1 MSDQEYVEH
10 QYMCSE
16 CQQLFNTLEEVLVHQ
31 QIHTGAEGDE
41 AEILPSLEDC
51 DTGESQYQCLECG
64 AILRNPDE
72 LLLHQELHMSEAG
85 QELCEVTEVDSVDAE
100 VPIQYQC
107 LECLALFDTPE
118 LWLAHRQTHSRS
130 STHSSLNTDT
140 EYVLQADGSVTPV
153 QLLNVQNL
161 VLDEQRAGQILTLA
175 QALREQENP
184 SKTAAPPRT
193 MLVPANASLPGST
206 SAMLR
211 LQFCSAQAIADGS
224 ASATLR
230 KAKLLAPL
238 LPADPIRLDN
248 VTTLNLLP
256 SSGQVNT
263 LKKQNEEI
271 LIIHPYECSECN
283 LLFSTPEDFLQHQ
296 GEHFLGQDKET
307 GDTGVM
313 VGYEDSSGAK
323 EDEGRSDG
331 SEECSKVGKVSGG
344 RRTFTA
350 RSATLGLT
358 SSISSSNLQCEECK
372 RTFTSANRLV
382 AHLRVHEQGT
392 HECPEC
398 DKVFKKLVSLQTH
411 MRTHS
416 GEARFLCVDCGHGF
430 TTEMTLMIHRKSHTS
445 EPLHKCPFCAKTFTN
460 MTKFLY
466 HRRTHRVREPT
477 TPVSQFVLGQQSP
490 LSIIQRARE
499 REAAWRKERQT
510 VMIPPV
516 KDDGNESSD
525 TGPVLIEGIAVV
537 SQSSELTENG
547 LYAEHSNT
555 EQNQNGGKMLT
566 DDHSATANV
575 EGGGEEEG
583 KHRTPAAEEEPKFP
597 CSICKKRFSSQV
609 RLLRHRRTT
618 HMTER
623 RFKCNICGKPFKKQ
637 IHLRNHLRTHTGE
650 RPFQC
655 SVCGKTF
662 SSLANL
668 SRHGLTHTGVRP
680 YRCDVCHKAFSQ
692 SSNLR
697 QHRQHLHSNATPSP
711 CPDCSA
717 TFIRPAKLVAHRFLH
732 HPGSPAPYPCPHC
745 SEGFLRKRQ
754 RDIHCLEEHP
764 DLTHCISQDS
774 QVRGQQG
781 STDDTE
787 QQSAPSITK
796 PNLDCTICGKR
807 LNSSANLRLHQLSHG
822 LGPGRPRG
830 SNSALGKS
838 HPCPVCGKLFVSASS
853 VTLHQ
858 RVHTGERPYPCA
870 ICGKRF
876 RQNTHLREHLRT
888 HSGERPFRCEFCDK
902 GFVQSMHLAEHR
914 RTHTGERPHACGEC
928 GKTFKTVSNLRNHRK
943 THARSQKQ
951 QETEHS
957 GEAVPA
963 ESNTATVT
971 VVEASEMDMATAIP
985 SFCQQGM
992 QLGQPQVIQI
1002 QTSNLTQTQGTP
1014 TIMCNEFGETIA
1026 IIETSGDLAEAI
1038 ELYHTALEGG
1048 INMEAITVDNLQLL

>member
-1 MSDQEYVEH
+1 MSEQEYVEH

-41 AEILPSLEDC
+41 VEVLPSLEDC
-51 DTGESQYQCLECG
+51 DAGKSQYQCLECG

-72 LLLHQELHMSEAG
+72 LLLHQELHMREAG
-85 QELCEVTEVDSVDAE
+85 QELCEVTEVDAVDAE

-118 LWLAHRQTHSRS
+118 LWLAHRQAHNRS

-161 VLDEQRAGQILTLA
+161 VLDEQKAGQILTLA
-175 QALREQENP
+175 QALREQDNP

-193 MLVPANASLPGST
+193 MLVPANTSLPGST

-230 KAKLLAPL
+230 KAKLLSPL
-238 LPADPIRLDN
+238 LPAGPIRLDN

-263 LKKQNEEI
+263 LNKENEEI
-271 LIIHPYECSECN
+271 LLIHPYECSECN

-296 GEHFLGQDKET
+296 GEHFLGQDKES

-313 VGYEDSSGAK
+313 VGYEDISGAK

-331 SEECSKVGKVSGG
+331 SEEGSKVIAG
-344 RRTFTA
+344 RRTYTA
-350 RSATLGLT
+350 RSAGLGLT
-358 SSISSSNLQCEECK
+358 PSPSNLRCEECK
-372 RTFTSANRLV
+372 RKFTSANRLV

-430 TTEMTLMIHRKSHTS
+430 TTEITLMIHRKSHTS

-466 HRRTHRVREPT
+466 HRRTHRVCEPT
-477 TPVSQFVLGQQSP
+477 APVSQFVLAQQSP

-499 REAAWRKERQT
+499 REAAWRKERQAVT
-510 VMIPPV
+510 IPPME
-516 KDDGNESSD
+516 DDRKESSG
-525 TGPVLIEGIAVV
+525 TGSGGTAVV
-537 SQSSELTENG
+537 SQSSEPTENG
-547 LYAEHSNT
+547 LHAEPSNT
-555 EQNQNGGKMLT
+555 EQTQNGGKIQT
-566 DDHSATANV
+566 DDPNHSTAANV
-575 EGGGEEEG
+575 GGGGEEESKLG
-583 KHRTPAAEEEPKFP
+583 TLAAEEEPKFP

-609 RLLRHRRTT
+609 HLLRHRRTT
-618 HMTER
+618 HTTER

-680 YRCDVCHKAFSQ
+680 YRCDICHKAFSQ

-697 QHRQHLHSNATPSP
+697 QHRQHLHSNTTPSP

-717 TFIRPAKLVAHRFLH
+717 TFIRPAKFVAHRFLH

-754 RDIHCLEEHP
+754 RDLHCLEEHP
-764 DLTHCISQDS
+764 NLTQPHGISQDS
-774 QVRGQQG
+774 QVSSQLGA
-781 STDDTE
+781 TDNTE
-787 QQSAPSITK
+787 QLSTPSMAR

-807 LNSSANLRLHQLSHG
+807 LNSPANLRLHQLSHG

-830 SNSALGKS
+830 SSSATGKS
-838 HPCPVCGKLFVSASS
+838 HPCPVCGKLFGSASS

-858 RVHTGERPYPCA
+858 RVHTGERPYPCT

-876 RQNTHLREHLRT
+876 RQNTHLREHLCT

-943 THARSQKQ
+943 THTRTQKQ
-951 QETEHS
+951 QEPEHNA
-957 GEAVPA
+957 EAVTA
-963 ESNTATVT
+963 ECNTATFA
-971 VVEASEMDMATAIP
+971 VVEASEMDLATTVPA
-985 SFCQQGM
+985 FCQQEL

-1002 QTSNLTQTQGTP
+1002 QTSNLTQTHGTP
-1014 TIMCNEFGETIA
+1014 TIMCNELGETIA

-1038 ELYHTALEGG
+1038 ELYHKALESG
-1048 INMEAITVDNLQLL
+1048 ISMEVLTVDSLQLM